1 MNSICLVGNICND
14 LELKS
19 TNSGKS
25 VCSFNLAVRRPFAKD
40 VTDFITIVVWNK
52 QADNLV
58 KFCGKGSKIG
68 VTGVLTT
75 RKYQDKDGNNRT
87 AFEVVAETVEF
98 LETKTATPNAEGSA
112 KAHIEREPADDD
124 GFVPVNDPLLPFAD
138 DDCPF

>member
-52 QADNLV
+52 QAENLV
-58 KFCGKGSKIG
+58 KFCGKGYSVHAQQATLG
-68 VTGVLTT
+68 T
-75 RKYQDKDGNNRT
+75 
-87 AFEVVAETVEF
+87 
-98 LETKTATPNAEGSA
+98 LES
-112 KAHIEREPADDD
+112 
-124 GFVPVNDPLLPFAD
+124 
-138 DDCPF
+138 